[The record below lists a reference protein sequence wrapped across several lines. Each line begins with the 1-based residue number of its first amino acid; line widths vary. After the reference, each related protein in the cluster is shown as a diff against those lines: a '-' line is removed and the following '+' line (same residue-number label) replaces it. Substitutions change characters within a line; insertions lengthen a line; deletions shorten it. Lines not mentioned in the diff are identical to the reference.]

1 MGKDAFYRLLLRP
14 GKTGGLHKKRCIL
27 IISFYADRFLPVTLP
42 RLSNTGL
49 TGHFFTNILSIKKV
63 LMKKTLFFAYG
74 VVSYF
79 AFFGTILY
87 AIGFVGNLLV
97 PKGID
102 GTPEV
107 PLLQAILTNAAFLL
121 LFAVQ
126 HSVMA
131 RPAFKRWWTQ
141 FVPEPVERST
151 YVLLASIILSSMMA
165 FWQPMGG
172 IVWQV
177 ENEAVRTILMVFYL
191 SGWAI
196 VFLATFL
203 INHFDLF
210 GLRQVWLYFQGK
222 KYTQLPFRTPFLYKY
237 VRHPLYMGFLI
248 AFWSAPVMT
257 VTHLLFAVATTGYI
271 LIAIQFEERDLV
283 AHFGDRY
290 RSYRRQ
296 APMLIPF
303 TKKPVSMP
311 VAEEM
316 PSETGAKMLP

>member
-1 MGKDAFYRLLLRP
+1 
-14 GKTGGLHKKRCIL
+14 
-27 IISFYADRFLPVTLP
+27 
-42 RLSNTGL
+42 
-49 TGHFFTNILSIKKV
+49 
-63 LMKKTLFFAYG
+63 MKKTLFFAYG

-87 AIGFVGNLLV
+87 AIGFAGNLLV

-107 PLLQAILTNAAFLL
+107 PLLQAILTNTAFLL

-141 FVPEPVERST
+141 FVPEPIERST
-151 YVLLASIILSSMMA
+151 YVLFSSIILSSMMA

-172 IVWQV
+172 TVWSV
-177 ENEAVRTILMVFYL
+177 ENETVRAILLVFYL
-191 SGWAI
+191 TGWAI

-210 GLRQVWLYFQGK
+210 GLRQIWLYFRGE
-222 KYTQLPFRTPFLYKY
+222 KYTQLPFRLPFLYKY

-248 AFWSAPVMT
+248 AFWSTPVMT

-271 LIAIQFEERDLV
+271 LTAIQFEERDLV
-283 AHFGDRY
+283 THFGDQYRRY
-290 RSYRRQ
+290 RQQ

-303 TKKPVSMP
+303 TKKRVSMP
-311 VAEEM
+311 LSQDTPAEN
-316 PSETGAKMLP
+316 STKVLS